1 MASLILIMI
10 GFIGAVLFL
19 HLRRQSEVAN
29 AIIQQYCREHD
40 LQWVSTAR
48 AGQYWGPQKNGLLV
62 YRFNFEFSSNGE
74 NCYQGTLLMS
84 GLHSLSFIVP
94 PYAID

>member
-1 MASLILIMI
+1 MGSLFLILL
-10 GFIGAVLFL
+10 GFLGGVLFL

-29 AIIQQYCREHD
+29 TIIRQYCRESG
-40 LQWVSTAR
+40 LQWISTAR
-48 AGQYWGPQKNGLLV
+48 AGQYWAPQKNGLLV

-84 GLHSLSFIVP
+84 GLHSISFIVP
-94 PYAID
+94 PYTID